1 MSERLAMTAYN
12 PFELI
17 RPLVWTAAVAFI
29 LGFTAYMLLGT
40 ASVARTV
47 HEVGF
52 DSLPASYAPAAGPT
66 VSI

>member
-1 MSERLAMTAYN
+1 MTAYN

-17 RPLVWTAAVAFI
+17 RPLVWTAAVAFV
-29 LGFTAYMLLGT
+29 LGFAAYMLFGT

-52 DSLPASYAPAAGPT
+52 DTPPAAYAPAAGPT
-66 VSI
+66 VHI